1 MNQFRKFYLSDYV
14 QITNSELSYVALK
27 VLTADC
33 VSLERKQNN
42 PLNGAAGNQQS
53 ISRVICWILI
63 DSSVITWMNLPKH
76 YFRQLILNSSFDW
89 WLCSLGQPKIWG
101 YIMSTRSSVL
111 AHSQQTLGNVTL
123 VGFSMLSIII
133 VKNSCWTGQK
143 LQDRISCSA
152 LFLGYRVRK

>member
-1 MNQFRKFYLSDYV
+1 M
-14 QITNSELSYVALK
+14 QITNSELSYLVLK

-53 ISRVICWILI
+53 ISRVICWIRI
-63 DSSVITWMNLPKH
+63 NSRVITRMNLPEH
-76 YFRQLILNSSFDW
+76 YFRQLISNSSFDW
-89 WLCSLGQPKIWG
+89 WLFSLGRPKIWG

-123 VGFSMLSIII
+123 VGFSLLSIII
-133 VKNSCWTGQK
+133 IKNSYWTGQK

-152 LFLGYRVRK
+152 LFLGYMYRVRK